1 MVASYFLTR
10 KLGLRPIQV
19 HFDTEK
25 IVFEFLTKDLKKV
38 KKKKTISMKYIIGF
52 SDFTFGNHDVFKL
65 KLRYNSTYRIYK
77 NGFWNKN
84 DDFETLSFDFKEFI
98 DNYNTSEEI
107 ENEINPKRKKIEYKD
122 FFQTQNATILFYL
135 TIVISVLMI
144 LMMVSGKTKSLSGSL
159 IVTGG
164 MLGYIGTY
172 LTKRNRKKE
181 N

>member
-1 MVASYFLTR
+1 MIGSYILTR

-38 KKKKTISMKYIIGF
+38 RKKKTILMKYIIGF
-52 SDFTFGNHDVFKL
+52 SDFTFGGHGIFKL
-65 KLRYNSTYRIYK
+65 KLRHNSTYRLYK
-77 NGFWNKN
+77 NGLWNKN
-84 DDFETLSFDFKEFI
+84 DDFEMLSFDFKEFI
-98 DNYNTSEEI
+98 VDFNTSEKI
-107 ENEINPKRKKIEYKD
+107 EDGINPLRKKIEYKD

-144 LMMVSGKTKSLSGSL
+144 YIIISGKTKSLSGSFV
-159 IVTGG
+159 VTGG

-172 LTKRNRKKE
+172 LTKRSRKK
-181 N
+181 